1 MSSPLVTLAP
11 EIVCHII
18 KELPIEDGRIF
29 LESCKNVYNNGI
41 YAFDEK
47 CFRAIPVRLTKQGL
61 DLAKQLLKEH
71 SIHYLQEI
79 FIRLR
84 DGLVVFGS
92 EEMDIQNALISVLTQ
107 GLQVST
113 QPLTISIWDHPER
126 FNDPSGGCMKI
137 VAQAI
142 STILSVEPTKPFK
155 VQIQNLRLGN
165 CRWLFLC
172 GRPFLDRVQSLELRF
187 DHYTSGSR
195 ALKGIKKVLPLAS
208 NLEELSLSNNTEAY
222 LSSETFQQII
232 SKSIPKKLKRVIIT
246 GVSISATE
254 LREALSPFH
263 DYLRELKLENVV
275 FQDESFD
282 EFIDYVVN
290 HLAVTLDSYSVKDI
304 YEDRGEDVHKILDP
318 MKECREMGVSI
329 WGFDIMKGLDGRKSD
344 SKAKKLLLKGKGS

>member
-1 MSSPLVTLAP
+1 MSLVTLAP

-18 KELPIEDGRIF
+18 KELPIDDGRIF
-29 LESCKNVYNNGI
+29 LGSCKKIYNNGI

-47 CFRAIPVRLTKQGL
+47 CFRAIPVRLTEEGI
-61 DLAKQLLKEH
+61 DLAKQVLKEH
-71 SIHYLQEI
+71 SIRYLQEI

-84 DGLVVFGS
+84 PGLKVFGR
-92 EEMDIQNALISVLTQ
+92 EETNIKNSLISVLTQ

-113 QPLTISIWDHPER
+113 QPLTISIWDHPES

-142 STILSVEPTKPFK
+142 STILSVEPTNPFK

-172 GRPFLDRVQSLELRF
+172 GRTFLDRVHSLELRF

-195 ALKGIKKVLPLAS
+195 ALKGIKKVLPLAT
-208 NLEELSLSNNTEAY
+208 NLEELSFSNNTEAY

-232 SKSIPKKLKRVIIT
+232 NKCIPKKLKRVIIT
-246 GVSISATE
+246 GASISATE
-254 LREALSPFH
+254 LRESLSPFH
-263 DYLRELKLENVV
+263 DYLRGLRLENVV
-275 FQDESFD
+275 FQGESFD

-290 HLAVTLDSYSVKDI
+290 HLAVTLDSFSVKDI
-304 YEDRGEDVHKILDP
+304 YEDRGEDVYKIHDP
-318 MKECREMGVSI
+318 IKECRETGLDI
-329 WGFDIMKGLDGRKSD
+329 WGFDIMNGLDG
-344 SKAKKLLLKGKGS
+344 